1 MILTRKHLTN
11 DQDILEFIKQYQQV
25 SGHQNTIEQLK
36 SRTCVCAFYTDS
48 GEMCAGFTIN
58 SHEPLVYLADLPD
71 CVVEHPLQQLKGEIV
86 EGGGLWVS
94 RDLTDFERG
103 YVFICASWEAYKS
116 NKCYFMSGA
125 RNPKVAERQKYIY
138 PNILFEGPTDKFD
151 YVCMLYCKRQYIF
164 VQIALF
170 VSRYWFSQPF
180 KKILRRLTRAPA

>member
-1 MILTRKHLTN
+1 MEREPNK
-11 DQDILEFIKQYQQV
+11 
-25 SGHQNTIEQLK
+25 
-36 SRTCVCAFYTDS
+36 
-48 GEMCAGFTIN
+48 N

-94 RDLTDFERG
+94 RDLTDFERR

-138 PNILFEGPTDKFD
+138 PNIFSSAYSIWRK
-151 YVCMLYCKRQYIF
+151 KRTIF
-164 VQIALF
+164 
-170 VSRYWFSQPF
+170 P
-180 KKILRRLTRAPA
+180 PP